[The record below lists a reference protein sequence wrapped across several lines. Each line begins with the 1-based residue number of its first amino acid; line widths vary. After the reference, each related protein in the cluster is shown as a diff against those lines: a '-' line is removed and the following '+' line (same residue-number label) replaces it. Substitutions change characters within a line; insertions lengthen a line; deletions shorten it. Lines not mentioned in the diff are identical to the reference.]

1 MNAIRAKQNIT
12 VKPAAILQGH
22 SCFVHIDLGYFA
34 RGVYH
39 YFLL

>member
-12 VKPAAILQGH
+12 VKPAAILQCD

-34 RGVYH
+34 CGVY
-39 YFLL
+39 YYLLL